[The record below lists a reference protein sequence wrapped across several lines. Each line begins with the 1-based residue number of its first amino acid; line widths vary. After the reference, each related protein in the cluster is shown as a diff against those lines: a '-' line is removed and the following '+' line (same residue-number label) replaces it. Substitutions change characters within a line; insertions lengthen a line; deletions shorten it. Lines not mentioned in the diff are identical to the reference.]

1 MEREMGGNKSVS
13 IASLIAV
20 IAMSLCVLIAVA
32 LLSQAAWQQWRLSVE
47 DSFSASAEDPLS
59 LRETYLER
67 KVMSLASSLLDRR
80 DIKVTVQVED
90 IAKGAQG
97 AERKT
102 VLALINRATPDPNME
117 QALSSLVTA
126 GLGLNEA
133 RGDQLAVKF
142 HAFPSLSGSKTMLFG
157 LDLVQRVYLGIA
169 LLLLGFLGL
178 ILAIYRYRQRRA
190 KALQTEGDYRDQLQR
205 FKNIAQEE
213 PNRVASVLSEWLNG
227 APS

>member
-1 MEREMGGNKSVS
+1 MGGNKSV
-13 IASLIAV
+13 LIANLMTMLV
-20 IAMSLCVLIAVA
+20 MSLCVLIAVA
-32 LLSQAAWQQWRLSVE
+32 LLSQVAWQHWRLSVE
-47 DSFSASAEDPLS
+47 ESFDASAEDPHS
-59 LRETYLER
+59 QRETYLER

-80 DIKVTVQVED
+80 DIKVTVQVEE

-102 VLALINRATPDPNME
+102 VLALINRATPDPKME
-117 QALSSLVTA
+117 QVLSSLVTT

-133 RGDQLAVKF
+133 RGDQLAVQF

-157 LDLVQRVYLGIA
+157 FDLVQRVYLGIA
-169 LLLLGFLGL
+169 LLLLGVLGL
-178 ILAIYRYRQRRA
+178 ILASYRYRQRRA
-190 KALQTEGDYRDQLQR
+190 KALQTEGDYRDQLLR